1 MLSHNFL
8 VEPFLAAA
16 ALSLASLEPSRPKF
30 FRKEYFFASEK
41 KLGRLG
47 SRLVP
52 CSHPVCSMAIY
63 KHSRLVPKSG
73 ASPFSMSNACTS
85 LQEGMVR
92 CLVLESTISNVHAS
106 LKVATSFL
114 LREPFKGGHATL

>member
-1 MLSHNFL
+1 MSI
-8 VEPFLAAA
+8 VSMAI
-16 ALSLASLEPSRPKF
+16 
-30 FRKEYFFASEK
+30 
-41 KLGRLG
+41 
-47 SRLVP
+47 VP

-63 KHSRLVPKSG
+63 KYSRLVPKSG

-106 LKVATSFL
+106 LKVHLSYFGSLSKEVVRL
-114 LREPFKGGHATL
+114 LDNPIGTGRIVSLLFSIEKGTL